1 VRRIGGITLSTSSD
15 GNGTMTIAGNEIP
28 FVRCYL
34 PQADLRFYPEN
45 PRIHSIVFTSDEEPS
60 QSYIEEVLTQ
70 KDHVKQLVQSIKANG
85 GLIDPLL
92 VRDRDFVVLEGNSR
106 LAAYRL
112 LARGDAIRWG
122 RVKCHLLP
130 KNNSDTTVFSLLCQ
144 YHVIG
149 RTDWA
154 PYEQAGILW
163 RRYTRDGMSTGDLSR
178 EMGGLSAKK
187 IRHMIDVY
195 DFMASH
201 DDRNVQHWSY
211 YDEYLKSRAIQ
222 SRREQLTDLDHVV
235 VQSVQ
240 CGKLKR
246 AEDIRDK
253 LAKVAAVHGRTGAQ
267 LMHRFVENP
276 ESLDACFER
285 ARTRD
290 SATLVISKLERFRK
304 FLWEPDTRQ
313 EIRSLPDRESCD
325 RVSYELEKIRTTSA
339 KLAKDLNTRRV
350 MLG

>member
-1 VRRIGGITLSTSSD
+1 MSTSSID
-15 GNGTMTIAGNEIP
+15 GNGTMTIAGSEIP

-34 PQADLRFYPEN
+34 PQADLRFYSEN
-45 PRIHSIVFTSDEEPS
+45 PRIHSIVYTSDEEPS

-70 KDHVKQLVQSIKANG
+70 KEHVKQLVQSIKANG
-85 GLIDPLL
+85 GLIDPVL
-92 VRDRDFVVLEGNSR
+92 VRDGDYVVLEGNSR

-122 RVKCHLLP
+122 RVRCHLLP
-130 KNNSDTTVFSLLCQ
+130 KDISDATVFSLLCQ

-163 RRYTRDGMSTGDLSR
+163 RRHTRDGMSTGDLSR

-201 DDRNVQHWSY
+201 GDRNIQHWSY

-222 SRREQLTDLDHVV
+222 HRREQLPVLDEVV
-235 VQSVQ
+235 VDSVR
-240 CGKLKR
+240 CGKIGK

-253 LAKVAAVHGRTGAQ
+253 LAKVAAVPDKTGTR
-267 LMHRFVENP
+267 LVNRFIENP
-276 ESLDACFER
+276 DSLDTCFER
-285 ARTRD
+285 ARSRD

-304 FLWEPDTRQ
+304 YLRESETRQ
-313 EIRSLPDRESCD
+313 DIRGLPDRDTCD

-339 KLAKDLNTRRV
+339 KLAKDVNIRRV
-350 MLG
+350 TLG